1 MIKWTKSCLFLLLFA
16 GISQN
21 FFNLNSSTILA
32 QGTETTH
39 LAQTSSGKDGNNPS
53 FDSSALAEESLTEAI
68 WFGSVEEVTIATR
81 RETPIS
87 KAPSIVTVITA
98 EEIKNLG
105 YRTFAEILRIVPG
118 FEILKFADFGIVG
131 PSVRGL
137 ATSSDSNR
145 IRLMIDGHFV
155 NNPFR
160 GGAFTTFDDF
170 PVENIKRIEIIRGPG
185 SAVYGE
191 NAFLG
196 VINIITKDA
205 KDIDGVRVSSGYGS
219 FDTYDEN
226 ILFGKTYGEFGISGM
241 ARYRQTSGFDGTVER
256 DRQTTLDNSFPT
268 PPFPDASQAP
278 GKVHDGRQEYDI
290 I

>member
-105 YRTFAEILRIVPG
+105 YRTFAEILR
-118 FEILKFADFGIVG
+118 
-131 PSVRGL
+131 
-137 ATSSDSNR
+137 R
-145 IRLMIDGHFV
+145 IPEV
-155 NNPFR
+155 
-160 GGAFTTFDDF
+160 
-170 PVENIKRIEIIRGPG
+170 IRGPG
-185 SAVYGE
+185 SAMYGE
-191 NAFLG
+191 
-196 VINIITKDA
+196 
-205 KDIDGVRVSSGYGS
+205 
-219 FDTYDEN
+219 
-226 ILFGKTYGEFGISGM
+226 
-241 ARYRQTSGFDGTVER
+241 
-256 DRQTTLDNSFPT
+256 
-268 PPFPDASQAP
+268 DASTAAL
-278 GKVHDGRQEYDI
+278 I
-290 I
+290 L